1 MRLYDFAGRFYIH
14 QNKRLDNVGRPYLSK
29 IYDALESARRTV
41 LCTAR
46 QCEKSTTLIKLIT
59 FNLVVRAPTTA
70 LLILPRQEQIHR
82 LVASRLLPIIEESP
96 VLKRCL
102 VASARTAMKHLVF
115 SNGSELILDSAYH
128 NPDAARGVSA
138 RILAIDEYQ
147 DCATNSLAVLE
158 ETQSHQSQAH
168 TVLSGTAKLS
178 DNELE
183 RAYVRGTA
191 NVWML
196 TCPACGLDTQA
207 NDQILGDVGYRCP
220 GCQQPL
226 NPALGFWKELN
237 PGSTFAESFRIPQLI
252 VPWMQHATVQEK
264 KKTYNFAQFKNE
276 VLGESVTEGELSLTL
291 SELTACCSPR
301 PPIETRAALTFDLNF
316 SVIAGIDWGNTGHAT
331 TSVCIGVLDPQG
343 IFHVLNWYRLMPGKN
358 PDEVLA
364 FVAEIC
370 RGMNVA
376 AIAVDSQGNGSV
388 FRPLL
393 FDRLQMDIVN
403 FGMAYT
409 EEIDFSVKTETPHR
423 QILSMNKTK
432 CVSDLVFRVRSRR
445 ITFPR
450 RSEMESFLLEVA
462 SERCIPDEERRTI
475 RYVKSPGRP
484 DDALHSLV
492 YAVSAANFLHHG
504 RPFL

>member
-1 MRLYDFAGRFYIH
+1 MRFYEFADRFFIY
-14 QNKRLDNVGRPYLSK
+14 QNTRLRNVGRPYLPK
-29 IYDALESARRTV
+29 IYDALENARRTV

-96 VLKRCL
+96 LLKKCL
-102 VASARTAMKHLVF
+102 IASARTAMKHLLF
-115 SNGSELILDSAYH
+115 TNGSELILDSAYH

-147 DCATNSLAVLE
+147 DCAANCLSVLE
-158 ETQSHQSQAH
+158 ESQSHQCGPR

-191 NVWML
+191 NVWMVSCL
-196 TCPACGLDTQA
+196 GCGQDTQA
-207 NDQILGDVGYRCP
+207 NDQILGEEGYRCP
-220 GCQQPL
+220 GCRQPV

-237 PGSTFAESFRIPQLI
+237 PGSTFAQSFRIPQLI
-252 VPWMQHATVQEK
+252 VPWMSFSTVLEK
-264 KKTYNFAQFKNE
+264 KRTYQFAQFKNE
-276 VLGESVTEGELSLTL
+276 VLGESITEGDLSLSL
-291 SELTACCSPR
+291 SELTDCCSER
-301 PPIETRAALTFDLNF
+301 PPIETLSALTPDLNF
-316 SVIAGIDWGNTGHAT
+316 SIIAGIDWGNTGHAT
-331 TSVCIGVLDPQG
+331 TSVCIGVLDAKS

-370 RGMNVA
+370 KGMNA
-376 AIAVDSQGNGSV
+376 STIAVDSQGNGSV

-393 FDRLQMDIVN
+393 FDRLQMDITN

-409 EEIDFSVKTETPHR
+409 EEMDFSIKDEIANR
-423 QILSMNKTK
+423 YLLSMNKTRAI
-432 CVSDLVFRVRSRR
+432 SDLVFRVRSHR

-450 RSEMESFLLEVA
+450 WNTMESFLLEVA
-462 SERCIPDEERRTI
+462 SERCAPDEERRVI
-475 RYVKSPGRP
+475 RYSKSPGRP

-492 YAVSAANFLHHG
+492 YAVSAANYLQHR

>member
-29 IYDALESARRTV
+29 IYNALESARRTV

-82 LVASRLLPIIEESP
+82 LVASRLHPIIEESP
-96 VLKRCL
+96 ILKRCL
-102 VASARTAMKHLVF
+102 VASTRTAMKHIVF

-138 RILAIDEYQ
+138 RILAIDEFQ

-158 ETQSHQSQAH
+158 ETQSHQTDPH
-168 TVLSGTAKLS
+168 TVISGTAKLS

-191 NVWML
+191 NVWMIS
-196 TCPACGLDTQA
+196 CQGCGQDSQA
-207 NDQILGDVGYRCP
+207 NEQILGADGYRCP

-226 NPALGFWKELN
+226 NPALGIWKELN

-252 VPWMQHATVQEK
+252 VPWMNFSTVLEK
-264 KKTYNFAQFKNE
+264 KQTYQFAQFKNE
-276 VLGESVTEGELSLTL
+276 VLGESITEGDLSLTL
-291 SELTACCSPR
+291 SDLTACCTAR
-301 PPIETRAALTFDLNF
+301 PPIETRAALTPDLNF
-316 SVIAGIDWGNTGHAT
+316 SIIAGIDWGNTGHAT
-331 TSVCIGVLDPQG
+331 TSVCLGTLDTQRV
-343 IFHVLNWYRLMPGKN
+343 FHVLNWFRLMPGKS

-364 FVAEIC
+364 FVADIC
-370 RGMNVA
+370 RGMNVS

-388 FRPLL
+388 FRPML
-393 FDRLQMDIVN
+393 FDRLQMNIPN
-403 FGMAYT
+403 FGMSYT
-409 EEIDFSVKTETPHR
+409 EEMDFSTKVETDYRHL
-423 QILSMNKTK
+423 LSMNKTK
-432 CVSDLVFRVRSRR
+432 AISDLVFRVKSRR

-450 RSEMESFLLEVA
+450 QSEMETYLLEVA
-462 SERCIPDEERRTI
+462 SERCVPDEERRVI

-484 DDALHSLV
+484 DDALHSLI
-492 YAVSAANFLHHG
+492 YALSAANFLAHR